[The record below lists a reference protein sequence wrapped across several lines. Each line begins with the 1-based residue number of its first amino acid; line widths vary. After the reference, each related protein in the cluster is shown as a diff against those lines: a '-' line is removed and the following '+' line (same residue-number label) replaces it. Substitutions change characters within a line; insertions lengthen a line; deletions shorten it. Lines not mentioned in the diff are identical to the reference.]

1 MPAIPVLVSVYSV
14 LQRQLWRRLS
24 VPGCGGAP
32 SQVDTFSLL
41 LLIYNRVAAPPR
53 YTSID
58 LERRQAGLS
67 CFVCFRIF
75 CSAALCAVCPFSA
88 AVRPVAAMDVPEPE
102 QTPFTAVT
110 TQTSKL
116 ARVSLPYLRLWTEI

>member
-1 MPAIPVLVSVYSV
+1 MTSGSRCGA
-14 LQRQLWRRLS
+14 
-24 VPGCGGAP
+24 VPFLDMAGARAVARVCDGA
-32 SQVDTFSLL
+32 VDTFSLL

-75 CSAALCAVCPFSA
+75 CSAALCAACPFSA
-88 AVRPVAAMDVPEPE
+88 AVRPVAVMDVPEPE